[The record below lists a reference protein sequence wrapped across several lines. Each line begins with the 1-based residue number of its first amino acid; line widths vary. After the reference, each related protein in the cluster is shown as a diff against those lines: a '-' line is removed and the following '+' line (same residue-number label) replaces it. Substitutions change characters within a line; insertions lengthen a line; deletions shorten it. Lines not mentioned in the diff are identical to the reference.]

1 MIIYLGL
8 KILIKRLLIN
18 SRIHLF
24 KFNLEFIL
32 NQNKKKHDDKSNAK
46 AISLSARVDKIIHLT
61 LWSE

>member
-46 AISLSARVDKIIHLT
+46 AISLSARVDKIIFLT